1 MKKITKVLLTAAAS
15 ALILV
20 LIVALIPSRFVMP
33 VEGATIK
40 SYDQKSF
47 WAYPWGK
54 SVYHKGVDIF
64 ARQGTPV
71 LSSTKGFVVFTG
83 QFSLGGNVV
92 LVIAP
97 GWKLHYYAHLKEIKT
112 SSFSFV
118 SPSDQVG
125 TVGTTGNAKGKPP
138 HLHYSIQRL
147 FPRIEARQLIPNT
160 KSFYVDPTPWLNA
173 SVSKNPKSKAPV
185 NDTPIIARKEYI
197 LLLLSFSGEANV
209 KQVQQTIE
217 QFYGIKT
224 TVVKATMPEAAS
236 AHDRGR
242 YKANRILDYLQQQYP
257 NQKVIALT
265 SKDICTNLNGQP
277 CWGIF
282 GLNYL
287 GKPYS
292 VSSVNRIK
300 SDKTNLLSKV
310 AIHEVGHSLGIPHCK
325 SGNPCLMK
333 DAAGKIATIKQQP
346 MKFCNDCSRLIKG

>member
-1 MKKITKVLLTAAAS
+1 MKKITKILLIAAVS
-15 ALILV
+15 AFILF
-20 LIVALIPSRFVMP
+20 LIVAFMPTRFVMP

-71 LSSTKGFVVFTG
+71 LSSTRGLVVFTG

-92 LVIAP
+92 LIMAP

-118 SPSDQVG
+118 SPGDQVG

-138 HLHYSIQRL
+138 HLHYSIQRF
-147 FPRIEARQLIPNT
+147 FPRLESRQFIPDK
-160 KSFYVDPTPWLNA
+160 KSFYVDPTPLLNVA
-173 SVSKNPKSKAPV
+173 VGKNGQSKAPLV
-185 NDTPIIARKEYI
+185 KKVDIAGKDCI
-197 LLLLSFSGEANV
+197 LLMLSYSGEENV
-209 KQVQQTIE
+209 KQVKQNIE
-217 QFYGIKT
+217 QFYGIQT
-224 TVVKATMPEAAS
+224 TLVKVTMPESAS

-242 YKANRILDYLQQQYP
+242 YNANKILDYLQQQYP
-257 NQKVIALT
+257 NKHVIALT

-277 CWGIF
+277 CWGIL
-282 GLNYL
+282 GLSYL

-292 VSSVNRIK
+292 VSSVSRIK
-300 SDKTNLLSKV
+300 SDKENLLSKV
-310 AIHEVGHSLGIPHCK
+310 AIHEVGHGLGLPHCK

-333 DAAGKIATIKQQP
+333 DAESKIATIKQQP
-346 MKFCNDCSRLIKG
+346 MKFCNDCTQLIKG

>member
-1 MKKITKVLLTAAAS
+1 MKKITKVLLIATAS
-15 ALILV
+15 ALILL
-20 LIVALIPSRFVMP
+20 LIVAFVPSRFVMP
-33 VEGATIK
+33 VESATIK
-40 SYDQKSF
+40 SYDQNSF

-64 ARQGTPV
+64 AKQGTPV
-71 LSSTKGFVVFTG
+71 LSSTRGFVAFTG

-112 SSFSFV
+112 SSFSLV
-118 SPSDQVG
+118 SEGDQIG

-160 KSFYVDPTPWLNA
+160 KSFYVDPTPLLNA
-173 SVSKNPKSKAPV
+173 SVSKNPKSKALVVDKPV
-185 NDTPIIARKEYI
+185 IARKDYV

-236 AHDRGR
+236 AHFKGR
-242 YKANRILDYLQQQYP
+242 YHANKILDYLQHQYP

-300 SDKTNLLSKV
+300 SDKANLLSKV

-333 DAAGKIATIKQQP
+333 DAGGTIATIKKQP

>member
-1 MKKITKVLLTAAAS
+1 MKKFTKILLIAAAS
-15 ALILV
+15 ALIL
-20 LIVALIPSRFVMP
+20 LFIVALMPTRFVMP

-64 ARQGTPV
+64 AKQGTPV
-71 LSSTKGFVVFTG
+71 PSSTRGFVVFTG

-112 SSFSFV
+112 SSFSLV
-118 SPSDQVG
+118 SEGDQIG

-160 KSFYVDPTPWLNA
+160 KSFYVDPTPLLNE
-173 SVSKNPKSKAPV
+173 SVSKNAKSKSTVFDKPTLAK
-185 NDTPIIARKEYI
+185 KEYI
-197 LLLLSFSGEANV
+197 LLMLSFAGEANV
-209 KQVQQTIE
+209 RQVKQTIE
-217 QFYGIKT
+217 QFYGIHT
-224 TVVKATMPEAAS
+224 TLVKATMPEVAS

-242 YKANRILDYLQQQYP
+242 YNANKVLDYLQQQYP
-257 NQKVIALT
+257 NKQVIALT
-265 SKDICTNLNGQP
+265 SKDICTNLNGQR
-277 CWGIF
+277 CWGIL
-282 GLNYL
+282 GLSYL

-292 VSSVNRIK
+292 VSSVHRIK
-300 SDKTNLLSKV
+300 SDKANLLSKV
-310 AIHEVGHSLGIPHCK
+310 AIHEVGHGLGLPHCK
-325 SGNPCLMK
+325 STDRCLMK
-333 DAAGKIATIKQQP
+333 DAGGKIATIKQQP
-346 MKFCNDCSRLIKG
+346 MQFCKDCSRLL